1 MSNTLDFLN
10 RYLVGKLIF
19 SILNQKISVMHV
31 TIVPKF
37 LIVIRLMTTKI
48 LWATFVTTMMIRIVT
63 VFLTLVTTVSVIPM
77 PISWILTVTEWETN
91 VILMPIM
98 INFSMN
104 KTIVCWFSIRI
115 NRQVLLDYIM
125 VKMPPL
131 FLG

>member
-37 LIVIRLMTTKI
+37 LIVIRLMTTKT
-48 LWATFVTTMMIRIVT
+48 LWATFVTIMMIRIVT

>member
-37 LIVIRLMTTKI
+37 LIVIRLMTTKT
-48 LWATFVTTMMIRIVT
+48 LWATFVTIMMIRIVT

-104 KTIVCWFSIRI
+104 KTIVCLFSIRI

>member
-37 LIVIRLMTTKI
+37 LIVIRLMTTKT
-48 LWATFVTTMMIRIVT
+48 LWATFVTIMMIRIVT
-63 VFLTLVTTVSVIPM
+63 VFLTSVTTVSVIPM

>member
-10 RYLVGKLIF
+10 RYLGKLIF
-19 SILNQKISVMHV
+19 STIQNQKISVMHV

-37 LIVIRLMTTKI
+37 LIVIRLMTTKT
-48 LWATFVTTMMIRIVT
+48 LWATFVTIMMIRIVT
-63 VFLTLVTTVSVIPM
+63 VFLTSVTTVSVIPM

-104 KTIVCWFSIRI
+104 KTIVCLFSIRI